1 MHHRP
6 LCFYAA
12 IGLAPFALFSQS
24 LEWAVPVSGPQQEIA
39 FAVTVDAAGSVI
51 TVGSFTLTVDLDP
64 GAGVNNVTSNGSS
77 DIYIQKLNPIGQFEW
92 GRSLGAGGA
101 DQGLGVTTDTQG
113 NVIVTGKVSG
123 TVDLDPGAGTNTV
136 TSANTTF
143 DVLLLKLDPNGTFL
157 WGHIF
162 GGNSNDVGTSVAV
175 DAAGNIPTT
184 GSIGT
189 TSDLDPGPGVFSTG
203 GNGSNDIFVQK
214 VDASGVFLW
223 GAAVGGSGEDNGL
236 GIDLSTTGEIH
247 VTGEFRN
254 TVDFD
259 PGAGTSPLTSLG
271 AQDVF
276 AWKLSAAGVLVWAKR
291 AGGTGLERARS
302 VAVDATGATVYTG
315 VITSSSDMDPGA
327 GVFTLAG
334 SFSEPAYLWKLD
346 ANGDLQWAFL
356 LPGFICEGR
365 AVRVDA
371 VGAVYATG
379 FFGSTMDIDPS
390 ANTANLVSNGGGD
403 AYLLG
408 YTAAGVLL
416 FGNTIG
422 SAQNDIGH
430 ALAIGPGGTMHLA
443 GEFRQTIDMDPGPN
457 TSLLIPAGGQDAFT
471 AKYSKPECIGVKVTL
486 KAILEGAHTPA
497 DFLPMSDLLR
507 SQGFIPLQE
516 PYSAMG
522 FALDEPASTTPLV
535 LTWTLS
541 SAIVDW
547 VVVELRDAVLN
558 DSVVGRRAAL
568 LRRDGE
574 VVAED
579 GVSPV
584 AFCQPVGSYHVAL
597 RHRNHL
603 GVMTALPIALSS
615 MATNVD
621 LTLASTPT
629 FGIEARHDVGTA
641 HVLWQGNA
649 LFDDVI
655 KYTGGNNDRDP
666 ILQRIGGVSPTATL
680 PGYWPEDVT
689 LDGLVKYTGAGND
702 RDRLLLT
709 IGGSVP
715 TNTRSEQLP

>member
-1 MHHRP
+1 M
-6 LCFYAA
+6 
-12 IGLAPFALFSQS
+12 LASFSLASLKLFSQS
-24 LEWAVPVSGPQQEIA
+24 LEWATAVSGTQQEIA

-51 TVGSFTLTVDLDP
+51 TVGTFTLTVDLDP
-64 GAGVNNVTSNGSS
+64 GLGSNFVTSNGSS
-77 DIYIQKLNPIGQFEW
+77 DIYVQKLNAAGQFEW

-101 DQGLGVTTDTQG
+101 DQGLGVTTDAQG
-113 NVIVTGKVSG
+113 NVILTGKVSG
-123 TVDLDPGAGTNTV
+123 TVDLDPGSGTHLV

-143 DVLLLKLDPNGTFL
+143 DVLLLKLDPNGSFI

-162 GGNSNDVGTSVAV
+162 GGNNNDVGTSVAV
-175 DAAGNIPTT
+175 DAMGNIHTT
-184 GSIGT
+184 GSIGAA
-189 TSDLDPGPGVFSTG
+189 SDLDPGAGVFMAG
-203 GNGSNDIFVQK
+203 GNGSNDIFVQQ
-214 VDASGVFLW
+214 VDASGAFLW
-223 GAAVGGSGEDNGL
+223 GAAVGGTGEDNGFSVA
-236 GIDLSTTGEIH
+236 LSASGEVH

-259 PGAGTSPLTSLG
+259 PGSGTFSLTSAG

-276 AWKLSAAGVLVWAKR
+276 ACKLSTSGALIWARR

-302 VAVDATGATVYTG
+302 VAVDGTGASIYTG

-327 GVFTLAG
+327 GVFTLVG
-334 SFSEPAYLWKLD
+334 NFSEPAYLWKLD
-346 ANGDLQWAFL
+346 ANGGLLWAFL

-371 VGAVYATG
+371 SGLVHATG
-379 FFGSTMDIDPS
+379 SFGGAMDIDPGTGT
-390 ANTANLVSNGGGD
+390 NNLVANGGSD
-403 AYLLG
+403 AYLIG

-457 TSLLIPAGGQDAFT
+457 SSLLIPAGGQDAFT
-471 AKYSKPECIGVKVTL
+471 AKYNKPECIGVKVAL

-507 SQGFIPLQE
+507 AQGFLPLQE
-516 PYSAMG
+516 PYTAMG
-522 FALDEPASTTPLV
+522 FTLDQPAATSPLV

-541 SAIVDW
+541 SAVVDW
-547 VVVELRDAVLN
+547 VMVELRDAVVN

-603 GVMTALPIALSS
+603 GVMTAFPIALTSTAIAIDLSLSS
-615 MATNVD
+615 TATY
-621 LTLASTPT
+621 
-629 FGIEARHDVGTA
+629 GIEARHDVGTA
-641 HVLWQGNA
+641 QVLWTGNV
-649 LFDDVI
+649 LQDDQV

-689 LDGLVKYTGAGND
+689 LDGVVKYTGAGND
-702 RDRLLLT
+702 RDRVLLT